1 MVCFDEINGLV
12 LNNVATPFTQEKT
25 VVFFVFCF
33 CFFVVC
39 FFSIDSVTT
48 NLFENVHFC
57 SFEFYLQ
64 KMVVSQARSEFLTQ
78 ILYLTAK

>member
-1 MVCFDEINGLV
+1 MSMSIVCFDEINGLV
-12 LNNVATPFTQEKT
+12 LNNVSTSFTQEKT
-25 VVFFVFCF
+25 VVSLFV
-33 CFFVVC
+33 

-48 NLFENVHFC
+48 NLFENVYFC

-64 KMVVSQARSEFLTQ
+64 KMVVSQARSDFLTQ

>member
-1 MVCFDEINGLV
+1 MVCFDEINGLL
-12 LNNVATPFTQEKT
+12 LNNVSTPFTQEKT
-25 VVFFVFCF
+25 VVFLFVCL
-33 CFFVVC
+33 FV

-57 SFEFYLQ
+57 SFELYLQ
-64 KMVVSQARSEFLTQ
+64 KMVVSQARSDFLTQ

>member
-1 MVCFDEINGLV
+1 MVSFDEINGLV
-12 LNNVATPFTQEKT
+12 LNNVSTPFTQEKT
-25 VVFFVFCF
+25 AVFV
-33 CFFVVC
+33 CFFVCLFV
-39 FFSIDSVTT
+39 FFSIDSLTT

-64 KMVVSQARSEFLTQ
+64 KMVVSQARSDFLTQ

>member
-12 LNNVATPFTQEKT
+12 LNNVSTPFTQEKT
-25 VVFFVFCF
+25 AVFVCLFVCL
-33 CFFVVC
+33 FV
-39 FFSIDSVTT
+39 FFSIDSLTT

-64 KMVVSQARSEFLTQ
+64 KMVVSQARSDFLTQ

>member
-12 LNNVATPFTQEKT
+12 LNNVLTPFTQEKT
-25 VVFFVFCF
+25 VVFLF
-33 CFFVVC
+33 VC

-48 NLFENVHFC
+48 NLFEHVHFC

-64 KMVVSQARSEFLTQ
+64 KMVVSQARSDFLTQ

>member
-12 LNNVATPFTQEKT
+12 LNNVSTPFTQEKT
-25 VVFFVFCF
+25 VVFLFVCLF
-33 CFFVVC
+33 VC

-48 NLFENVHFC
+48 NLFEHVHFC

-64 KMVVSQARSEFLTQ
+64 KMVVSHARSDFLTQ

>member
-1 MVCFDEINGLV
+1 MSMVCFDEINGLV

-25 VVFFVFCF
+25 VVFFVFF
-33 CFFVVC
+33 VVVC